1 MIEMKKN
8 EIMKNGMK
16 ISEEGLKLLKHFES
30 FKGKAY
36 TCPAGVWTI
45 GWGFTRVNGIKVK
58 EGDIMPLEVADI
70 ELIKQ
75 LRTYEN
81 VVRKAIMI
89 KKINQNQYD
98 ALVSLCY
105 NIGGS
110 SFRRSSLIKLVNSR
124 NFIGTCR
131 IFNIWS
137 KVGGQRSKGL
147 LRRRM
152 SERNLFCGWS
162 DPIVKI
168 VPKNYHETYKEL

>member
-1 MIEMKKN
+1 
-8 EIMKNGMK
+8 MK
-16 ISEEGLKLLKHFES
+16 ISKQGINLLKHFES
-30 FKGKAY
+30 YEMRAY
-36 TCPAGVWTI
+36 KCPAEVWTI

-58 EGDIMPLEVADI
+58 EGDMMTLEVADS
-70 ELIKQ
+70 ELEKQ

-110 SFRRSSLIKLVNSR
+110 SFRRSSIVKLVNSR
-124 NFIGTCR
+124 KFIGACR
-131 IFNIWS
+131 IFNLWS
-137 KVGGQRSKGL
+137 SVAQKRSKGL
-147 LRRRM
+147 LKRRM
-152 SERNLFCGWS
+152 SERNLFCSWP

-168 VPKNYHETYKEL
+168 VPQNYREIFREL

>member
-1 MIEMKKN
+1 
-8 EIMKNGMK
+8 MK
-16 ISEEGLKLLKHFES
+16 ISKQGINLLKHFES
-30 FKGKAY
+30 YEMRAY
-36 TCPAGVWTI
+36 KCPAEVWTI

-58 EGDIMPLEVADI
+58 EGDMMTLEVADS
-70 ELIKQ
+70 ELEKQ

-110 SFRRSSLIKLVNSR
+110 SFRRSDIVQLVNSR
-124 NFIGTCR
+124 NFIGACR
-131 IFNIWS
+131 IFNLWS
-137 KVGGQRSKGL
+137 SAAKKRSKGL

-152 SERNLFCGWS
+152 SERNLFCSWV
-162 DPIVKI
+162 DPIVKV
-168 VPKNYHETYKEL
+168 VPQNYRETYKEL

>member
-1 MIEMKKN
+1 
-8 EIMKNGMK
+8 MK
-16 ISEEGLKLLKHFES
+16 ISKQGIDLLKHFES
-30 FKGKAY
+30 YEMKAY

-45 GWGFTRVNGIKVK
+45 GWGFTSVNGLKVK
-58 EGDIMPLEVADI
+58 NGDVMPLEDANI

-110 SFRRSSLIKLVNSR
+110 SFRRSDIVKLVNSR
-124 NFIGTCR
+124 NFIGACR
-131 IFNIWS
+131 IFNLWS
-137 KVGGQRSKGL
+137 KAAKKRSKGL

-152 SERNLFCGWS
+152 SERNLFCSWA

-168 VPKNYHETYKEL
+168 VPKNYKETYKEL

>member
-1 MIEMKKN
+1 
-8 EIMKNGMK
+8 MK
-16 ISEEGLKLLKHFES
+16 ISKKGINLLRHFES
-30 FKGKAY
+30 YEMKAY

-45 GWGFTRVNGIKVK
+45 GWGFTQINGVRVKK
-58 EGDIMPLEVADI
+58 GDIINLEEADK

-98 ALVSLCY
+98 ALVSLCF

-110 SFRRSSLIKLVNSR
+110 SFRRSDIVKLINNR
-124 NFIGTCR
+124 NFIGACR
-131 IFNIWS
+131 IFNLWS
-137 KVGGQRSKGL
+137 SAAKKRSKGL

-152 SERNLFCGWS
+152 SERNLFCGWIN
-162 DPIVKI
+162 PIVKV
-168 VPKNYHETYKEL
+168 VPINYRETFKEL